1 MELHTIGMDLG
12 KTVFPLVGFDSRG
25 QVLVRQKFSRTQLLR
40 FTANRPVCLM
50 GMEAC
55 SGSHFLGTGSA

>member
-1 MELHTIGMDLG
+1 MELHTMGIDLG
-12 KTVFPLVGFDSRG
+12 KPVFPLVGLDNRG

-40 FTANRPVCLM
+40 FTANWPVCLI

-55 SGSHFLGTGSA
+55 SSSHFLGTGSA